1 MALLSAKE
9 VKFALA
15 ELESGEKAAGVSA
28 PPVVFCKAWPV
39 VKTVLESVISKISN
53 PLIKLCAKVVL
64 QLLEAY
70 AKKCPA

>member
-1 MALLSAKE
+1 MALLSPKE
-9 VKFALA
+9 VKAALA
-15 ELESGEKAAGVSA
+15 ELEAGEKAGVAA

-39 VKTVLESVISKISN
+39 VKTVLASIIAKISN

-70 AKKCPA
+70 AKKCPT